1 MFLFSL
7 LNMSGP
13 IGSASF
19 NNEFGRP
26 CIAGYF
32 RTFLAEIPLADGSTE
47 LRG

>member
-1 MFLFSL
+1 MNDL
-7 LNMSGP
+7 GP

-26 CIAGYF
+26 CISGYF
-32 RTFLAEIPLADGSTE
+32 RTFLSKVPLGEGSEE